1 MLTNMIHWEVASLSD
16 AQSGLAVHK
25 FGERYGL
32 TAREREVLRALVL
45 FGLHNDEIAEMF
57 HIALKTVKNH
67 LACVMAKTRTHSS
80 RELQALF
87 LRYMLHQQSAPLV
100 MIRE

>member
-1 MLTNMIHWEVASLSD
+1 MLTNMIHWEVASMAD
-16 AQSGLAVHK
+16 ADSGLAVVK

-32 TAREREVLRALVL
+32 TARETELLRALVL
-45 FGLHNDEIAEMF
+45 FGLRNEEIGAMF

-67 LACVMAKTRTHSS
+67 MACMMGKTRTHSS

-87 LRYMLHQQSAPLV
+87 LRFVLNQQA
-100 MIRE
+100 MKTNNR

>member
-1 MLTNMIHWEVASLSD
+1 MLTNMHHWEVASLAD
-16 AQSGLAVHK
+16 TESGLAVSK

-32 TAREREVLRALVL
+32 TARETEVLRALVL
-45 FGLHNDEIAEMF
+45 FGLHNEELGAMF

-67 LACVMAKTRTHSS
+67 MACLMGKTRTHSS

-87 LRYMLHQQSAPLV
+87 LRFILNQQA
-100 MIRE
+100 MK